1 MASSRPPI
9 SSDLHIGNV
18 NGPVYDLVTT
28 LSKFLLLGLSVED
41 VIAMATARPAAA
53 IGRSGELGS
62 IAVGGVADLSLL
74 RLVEGRFTF
83 RDALRD
89 ERVGDR
95 RLEPV
100 ATIRAGVVSDPSPW
114 RGGPSDALSA
124 VYVERDD
131 RKRNRNTI
139 AVYR

>member
-1 MASSRPPI
+1 
-9 SSDLHIGNV
+9 V

-53 IGRSGELGS
+53 IGRSGELGA
-62 IAVGGVADLSLL
+62 IAVGRIADLSIL
-74 RLVEGRFTF
+74 RLAEGRFPF
-83 RDALRD
+83 RDAFGD

-100 ATIRAGVVSDPSPW
+100 ATIRAGETSEPSPW
-114 RGGPSDALSA
+114 RGGPA
-124 VYVERDD
+124 
-131 RKRNRNTI
+131 
-139 AVYR
+139 